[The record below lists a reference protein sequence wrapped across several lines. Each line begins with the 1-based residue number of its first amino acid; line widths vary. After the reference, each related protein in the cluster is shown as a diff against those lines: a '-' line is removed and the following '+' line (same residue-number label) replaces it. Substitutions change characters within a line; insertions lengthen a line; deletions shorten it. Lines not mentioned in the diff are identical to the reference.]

1 MARHNCR
8 KEEKRDSTAANPV
21 DAERRFYFPFLS
33 FCLNMRILNGLN
45 FISNKITDIYSR
57 FEEKNIEIKNKN
69 RSKIKTAGKEY
80 HCS

>member
-1 MARHNCR
+1 
-8 KEEKRDSTAANPV
+8 
-21 DAERRFYFPFLS
+21 
-33 FCLNMRILNGLN
+33 MRILNGLN
-45 FISNKITDIYSR
+45 FITNKITDIYSR